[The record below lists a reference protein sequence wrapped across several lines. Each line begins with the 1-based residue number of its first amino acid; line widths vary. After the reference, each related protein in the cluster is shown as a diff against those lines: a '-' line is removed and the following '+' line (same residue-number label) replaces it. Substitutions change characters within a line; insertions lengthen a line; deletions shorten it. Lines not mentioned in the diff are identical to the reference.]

1 MRTLPTLRANHYAPS
16 GRSLPTSHW
25 PLTACSYNSPN
36 PPMRTICRFLAL
48 LIAVPALAADLH
60 QPESQLSAKIAA
72 VTGPGVIALDVTNR
86 SSISSPDAEQIRRA
100 LVSSLA
106 DSGVRVWGPD
116 QAAAT
121 VRVTLSENLRD
132 YVWVAEIHQGINE
145 PAVALVSA
153 PRPDSASSPQSAF
166 PLTLH
171 ATRLTSEHEPIL
183 DAVAVEGSPRRMVTL
198 TEHAITVY
206 TNRDGRWIA
215 SEPLKIEH
223 AEPFPRDPRGRIIL
237 RTDHLFDVYL
247 PGYVCHSVSS
257 SPVTLSCSRSDDPWP
272 LGDGSSGVSAFFAP
286 QKNFFTGALVPG
298 IGKQKS
304 APAFYSAAAIPR
316 DKYTLWIFAG
326 VDGQTYFLD
335 GINQQAAPKIHWGSD
350 IAAIRS
356 SCRAGTQVLATSN
369 EPSSADSVQA
379 FEFPDRE
386 PLAVSQ
392 KLALAGPITAL
403 WPAQDGESATAVIHN
418 SETGDY
424 EALLLTLACRQ

>member
-1 MRTLPTLRANHYAPS
+1 MRK
-16 GRSLPTSHW
+16 
-25 PLTACSYNSPN
+25 
-36 PPMRTICRFLAL
+36 ICCLAL
-48 LIAVPALAADLH
+48 LLSLSAFAADWH

-72 VTGPGVIALDVTNR
+72 VTGPGVIALDLANR
-86 SSISSPDAEQIRRA
+86 SSITAPDAEQIRRA
-100 LVSSLA
+100 LVSSLGE
-106 DSGVRVWGPD
+106 SGVRVWGPD

-121 VRVTLSENLRD
+121 VRVTLSENLQE
-132 YVWVAEIHQGINE
+132 YVWVAEIHQGINQ
-145 PAVALVSA
+145 PAVVLVSA
-153 PRPDSASSPQSAF
+153 PRADSAATAQSGF

-171 ATRLTSEHEPIL
+171 ATQLASQREPIL
-183 DAVAVEGSPRRMVTL
+183 DVAVVEGSPRRLVAL

-215 SEPLKIEH
+215 SEPLKIDH
-223 AEPFPRDPRGRIIL
+223 AEPFPRDPRGRIVL
-237 RTDHLFDVYL
+237 RNDHLFDVYL

-257 SPVTLSCSRSDDPWP
+257 SPITLSCSRSDDPWP
-272 LGDGSSGVSAFFAP
+272 LGDASSGISAFFAP

-304 APAFYSAAAIPR
+304 APAFYSAAAVPR

-326 VDGQTYFLD
+326 VDGQIYFLD

-356 SCRAGTQVLATSN
+356 ACRPGTQVLATSS

-392 KLALAGPITAL
+392 KLTLGGAITAL
-403 WPAQDGESATAVIHN
+403 WPAQDGASATAVIRN
-418 SETGDY
+418 SETGNY
-424 EALLLTLACRQ
+424 EALLLTLTCGQ